1 MLLTKNELD
10 ILLKKFPD
18 TFNSTLD
25 EIKCYS
31 QDKLR
36 KTLVDI
42 QNQYENEDYSCF
54 ADLADDI
61 ISNKKNNKYQRD
73 VSGPDHLKNIFLF
86 SKIMMEDY
94 IHNLN
99 SLIKDES
106 KNIAVLTNKND
117 EIEKIKLMKEKEF
130 LTSEEVTAIYQIKK
144 DKLLELRT
152 KKLLKYFQLGDNGKV
167 LFKKEDVDEFMKKN
181 TF

>member
-31 QDKLR
+31 QDKLK
-36 KTLVDI
+36 KTLDDI

-61 ISNKKNNKYQRD
+61 ISNKKNKYKEF
-73 VSGPDHLKNIFLF
+73 SSTDHFKNIFLL

>member
-1 MLLTKNELD
+1 MLLTKKELD

-61 ISNKKNNKYQRD
+61 ISNKKNKYKEF
-73 VSGPDHLKNIFLF
+73 SSTDHFKNIFLL
-86 SKIMMEDY
+86 SKTMMEDY

-99 SLIKDES
+99 SLIKDEP

-130 LTSEEVTAIYQIKK
+130 LTSEEVTTIYQIKK

>member
-61 ISNKKNNKYQRD
+61 ISNKKNKYKEF
-73 VSGPDHLKNIFLF
+73 SSTDHFKNIFLL
-86 SKIMMEDY
+86 SKTMMEDY

-117 EIEKIKLMKEKEF
+117 EIEKMKLIKEKEY

>member
-61 ISNKKNNKYQRD
+61 ISNKKNKYKEF
-73 VSGPDHLKNIFLF
+73 SSTDHFKNIFLL
-86 SKIMMEDY
+86 SKTMMEDY

-130 LTSEEVTAIYQIKK
+130 LTTEEVSTIYQIKR

-152 KKLLKYFQLGDNGKV
+152 KKLLKYFQLEENGKV

>member
-61 ISNKKNNKYQRD
+61 ISNKKNKYKEF
-73 VSGPDHLKNIFLF
+73 SSTDHFKNIFLL
-86 SKIMMEDY
+86 SKTMMEDY

-117 EIEKIKLMKEKEF
+117 EIEKMKLIKEKEY

-152 KKLLKYFQLGDNGKV
+152 KKLLKYFQLEENGKV

>member
-61 ISNKKNNKYQRD
+61 ISNKKINIKNFQVQIILKIFFYYQ
-73 VSGPDHLKNIFLF
+73 K
-86 SKIMMEDY
+86 
-94 IHNLN
+94 
-99 SLIKDES
+99 
-106 KNIAVLTNKND
+106 
-117 EIEKIKLMKEKEF
+117 
-130 LTSEEVTAIYQIKK
+130 Q
-144 DKLLELRT
+144 
-152 KKLLKYFQLGDNGKV
+152 
-167 LFKKEDVDEFMKKN
+167 
-181 TF
+181 

>member
-1 MLLTKNELD
+1 MQA
-10 ILLKKFPD
+10 PD
-18 TFNSTLD
+18 
-25 EIKCYS
+25 
-31 QDKLR
+31 
-36 KTLVDI
+36 DI

-54 ADLADDI
+54 TDLADDI
-61 ISNKKNNKYQRD
+61 ISNKKNKYKEF
-73 VSGPDHLKNIFLF
+73 SSTDHFKNIFLL
-86 SKIMMEDY
+86 SKTMMEDY

-117 EIEKIKLMKEKEF
+117 EIEKMKLMKEKEF
-130 LTSEEVTAIYQIKK
+130 LTSEEVTTIYQIKK